1 MHSLFVLFANKAD
14 LLVTK
19 YQKSNS
25 MCLCIAIQTITE
37 CQSISFSVMSVDD
50 AEKDYPIS
58 YKNLTLPDTLDA
70 SEVTIS
76 VNQSPPNGS
85 YQLGSMTIAPQ
96 RNSIRSL
103 YQTTMDVGIG
113 VQDYV
118 KLSDTLNVTVQIIK
132 NKYPTFSLP
141 QNITLYVGVYFTLS
155 FAEIVSDVET
165 PFSQLTV
172 TCFAADNSS
181 LPSFVSCNSTHRKFY
196 ISLFVNASF

>member
-1 MHSLFVLFANKAD
+1 
-14 LLVTK
+14 
-19 YQKSNS
+19 
-25 MCLCIAIQTITE
+25 
-37 CQSISFSVMSVDD
+37 MSVDD

-58 YKNLTLPDTLDA
+58 YTNLTLPDTLDA

-76 VNQSPPNGS
+76 VNQNPLNGS

-103 YQTTMDVGIG
+103 YQTTMDVGID

-118 KLSDTLNVTVQIIK
+118 LLNNTLNVTVQIIK

-141 QNITLYVGVYFTLS
+141 QNITLYVGIYFTLS

-165 PFSQLTV
+165 PFSQLTI

-181 LPSFVSCNSTHRKFY
+181 LPSFVSFNSTHCKFY
-196 ISLFVNASF
+196 ISLFVNTLFWDKSILNSDYFWRSERCCWYVLNTI